1 MYLNYKYKYSRFS
14 KIREP
19 LPLTTRLLEVA
30 PDIFSSVGK
39 TCSQDVAPLRFLASG
54 STIWRSTLEILK
66 HAEIVFMHR
75 TSNHNKQIYNIIQ
88 I

>member
-1 MYLNYKYKYSRFS
+1 
-14 KIREP
+14 
-19 LPLTTRLLEVA
+19 
-30 PDIFSSVGK
+30 
-39 TCSQDVAPLRFLASG
+39 LASG